1 MESVESLA
9 WDKIYPI
16 TTIEQLFDSKYY
28 SITNVI
34 ECNSDWTDGMG
45 YFESAVEL
53 FKGCEP
59 GAVVNLRPGE
69 MAKSIT
75 PDYRKVIFVGTHFG
89 TCAVFQRYTGSS
101 DILGTSQSGL
111 LRKTG
116 LVKDTNKDTNKLEFA
131 DLERIVGE
139 AYYNGMPNVGVII
152 ANIVECLDIVRSAN
166 R

>member
-1 MESVESLA
+1 MESVEPLA

-16 TTIEQLFDSKYY
+16 TTIEQLFGSKFY
-28 SITNVI
+28 SITKVI
-34 ECNSDWTDGMG
+34 EYNPDWTDGMG

-53 FKGCEP
+53 FEGCEP

-75 PDYRKVIFVGTHFG
+75 PDHRKVIFIGTHFG

-101 DILGTSQSGL
+101 DILVTSQARL

-116 LVKDTNKDTNKLEFA
+116 LIKDTSKLEFA

-152 ANIVECLDIVRSAN
+152 ANIVKCLDIVRSAN